1 MLDPEVNQSFEAG
14 AKIRLLH
21 GALSLTGALFDVK
34 KNNAVQADPDT
45 GEILTGAFSGDKQEI
60 KGFQLGI
67 AGKITDDWEIS
78 GGYTYLHAKT
88 RQSFTAC
95 SVLTSAS
102 ISGVAC
108 PAGVAVGT
116 PELNQAVIGTQ
127 IAYAPKHAATVW
139 TTYSLHHLI
148 RGLTIGGGAV
158 YQSSVVG
165 SYTGVTPL
173 TGGAFLTKISEEPY
187 SLEFDGLIAYEFGR
201 YRISLNG
208 YNLANR
214 LNYSQIYN
222 NRAVPAPGRAGVLTI
237 GASF

>member
-1 MLDPEVNQSFEAG
+1 MNQSFEAG
-14 AKIRLLH
+14 AKIRLLR
-21 GALSLTGALFDVK
+21 GALALTGAVFDVK

-60 KGFQLGI
+60 KGVQVGV
-67 AGKITDDWEIS
+67 AGKLNDDWEVS
-78 GGYTYLHAKT
+78 AGYTYLDAKT
-88 RQSFTAC
+88 KQSFTAC
-95 SVLTSAS
+95 SVLTAAS
-102 ISGVAC
+102 ITGVAC

-116 PELNQAVIGTQ
+116 PEVNQAVIGTQ
-127 IAYAPKHAATVW
+127 IAYAPRHAATLW
-139 TTYSLHHLI
+139 TTYDLHHLVP
-148 RGLTIGGGAV
+148 GLSLGGGAV
-158 YQSSVVG
+158 YQSTVVG

-173 TGGAFLTKISEEPY
+173 TGGGFLTKISEEPY

-222 NRAVPAPGRAGVLTI
+222 NRAVPAPGRSAVLTV
-237 GASF
+237 GANF